1 MKHTAKLLV
10 LVAVASALAQAG
22 CNDPLTVKLPDIIPP
37 SALSDSG
44 ALATLRAGAIGD
56 FDLAYTG
63 DHPDGSGGNGE
74 GVILYGGLLADEFVN
89 SETFPTRIQVDSRN
103 ITYAAGS
110 TTNSDVDLW
119 YRLMHRARRSA
130 EIAAGRYRAIAPADP
145 AYPEM
150 LTLAGYTYIFFAET
164 YCSGTA
170 VSQIDSAGKITYG
183 QPLTTTQ
190 LLDTAIARFDS
201 AIHIATVR
209 DSADTISQKALIN
222 FASVGKARAL
232 LFQGSGQYAAAA
244 AVAITVPTSFVY
256 QLQHTTTTDR
266 ENNGV
271 FNGGATDGRY
281 SISDS
286 VQNPQTRAD
295 SATRSQEGINGFP
308 FLRPDSLADP
318 RTPIALD
325 PGGSFDGA
333 TPLWDNLRYGSR
345 ASPITLATGVEA
357 RLIEAEA
364 ALGAGQFGT
373 FLTKL
378 NDPRTQPGARAYFNP
393 NPVDLTNPQT
403 AAIPAL
409 APLTA
414 ADTVSAGGAVNLL
427 FAERARWLWLTAH
440 RLGDLRRL
448 VRSLASGG
456 YGREDAAVWPTGPYF
471 KGGDYG
477 TDENF
482 PLPVTEQNN
491 PNFRGCLD
499 RNP

>member
-1 MKHTAKLLV
+1 MKNTAKLLV
-10 LVAVASALAQAG
+10 LVTVASALAQAG
-22 CNDPLTVKLPDIIPP
+22 CNDPLTVKLPDVIPP
-37 SALSDSG
+37 GALSDSA

-74 GVILYGGLLADEFVN
+74 GVILYGGLLADEFIN

-103 ITYAAGS
+103 ITYAGGS

-119 YRLMHRARRSA
+119 YRLMHRARRAA
-130 EIAAGRYRAIAPADP
+130 ETTAGRYRAIAPGDP
-145 AYPEM
+145 GYPEM

-164 YCSGTA
+164 FCAGTA
-170 VSQIDSAGKITYG
+170 VSQIDSTGKITYG
-183 QPLTTTQ
+183 LPLTTTQ

-209 DSADTISQKALIN
+209 DSADPVSQAALIN

-244 AVAITVPTSFVY
+244 AVAATVPTDFVY

-271 FNGGATDGRY
+271 FNAGATDGRY
-281 SISDS
+281 AL
-286 VQNPQTRAD
+286 AD
-295 SATRSQEGINGFP
+295 SEGTSG
-308 FLRPDSLADP
+308 LAWLSVADL
-318 RTPIALD
+318 RTPFQLD
-325 PGGSFDGA
+325 PGEVGFDGA
-333 TPLWDNLRYGSR
+333 TLLWDNLRYGGR
-345 ASPITLATGVEA
+345 TAPITVATGVEA

-364 ALGAGQFGT
+364 ALNGGQTAT
-373 FLTKL
+373 FFTKL
-378 NDPRTQPGARAYFNP
+378 NNPRANPGQRAYFNP
-393 NPVDLTNPQT
+393 NPVDLSNPNT
-403 AAIPAL
+403 AAIGVLPD
-409 APLTA
+409 LTA

-448 VRSLASGG
+448 VRPLASGG
-456 YGREDAAVWPTGPYF
+456 YGRADAAVWPTGPYF
-471 KGGDYG
+471 KGGTYG

>member
-1 MKHTAKLLV
+1 MKNTAKLLV

-201 AIHIATVR
+201 AIHIAMTR
-209 DSADTISQKALIN
+209 DTTDPSVQAGLIN

-232 LFQGSGQYAAAA
+232 LFQGSTQVAAAA
-244 AVAITVPTSFVY
+244 AVAATVPTDFVY

-286 VQNPQTRAD
+286 VPGD
-295 SATRSQEGINGFP
+295 STTQGREGINGFP
-308 FLRPDSLADP
+308 FLTVPDP
-318 RTPIALD
+318 RTPMLLD
-325 PGGSFDGA
+325 PNGSFDGA
-333 TPLWDNLRYGSR
+333 TPLWDNLRYGGR

-364 ALGAGQFGT
+364 ALNAGQTAT
-373 FLTKL
+373 FFTKL
-378 NDPRTQPGARAYFNP
+378 NDPRSQPGARAYFNS
-393 NPVDLTNPQT
+393 NPVDLSNPNT
-403 AAIPAL
+403 AAIGVLPN
-409 APLTA
+409 LTG

-448 VRSLASGG
+448 VRPLANGG
-456 YGREDAAVWPTGPYF
+456 YGRADAAVWPTGPYF
-471 KGGDYG
+471 KGGTYG
-477 TDENF
+477 LDENF

>member
-10 LVAVASALAQAG
+10 LVAVGLTLAQAG

-37 SALSDSG
+37 AALSDSA

-130 EIAAGRYRAIAPADP
+130 EATAARYRAIAPADP
-145 AYPEM
+145 GYPEM

-164 YCSGTA
+164 FCSGTA
-170 VSQIDSAGKITYG
+170 VSQIDSTGKITYG
-183 QPLTTTQ
+183 QPRTTTE

-209 DSADTISQKALIN
+209 DSADPVSQAALIN

-244 AVAITVPTSFVY
+244 AVAATVPTDFVY

-271 FNGGATDGRY
+271 FNAGATDGRY
-281 SISDS
+281 AL
-286 VQNPQTRAD
+286 AD
-295 SATRSQEGINGFP
+295 SEGTSGFAW
-308 FLRPDSLADP
+308 LSVADQ
-318 RTPIALD
+318 RTPFQLD
-325 PGGSFDGA
+325 PGEVGFDGA
-333 TPLWDNLRYGSR
+333 TLLWDNLRYGGR
-345 ASPITLATGVEA
+345 TAPITVATGVEA

-364 ALGAGQFGT
+364 ALNAGQTAT
-373 FLTKL
+373 FFTKL
-378 NDPRTQPGARAYFNP
+378 NNPRANPGQRAYFNP
-393 NPVDLTNPQT
+393 NPVDLSNPNT
-403 AAIPAL
+403 AAIGVLPD
-409 APLTA
+409 LTG

-448 VRSLASGG
+448 VRPLANGG
-456 YGREDAAVWPTGPYF
+456 YGRADAAVWPTGTYF
-471 KGGDYG
+471 KGGPYG
-477 TDENF
+477 TDENI

>member
-1 MKHTAKLLV
+1 MRHTAKLLV

-37 SALSDSG
+37 SALSDSA

-56 FDLAYTG
+56 FDIAYTG

-201 AIHIATVR
+201 AIHIAMTR
-209 DSADTISQKALIN
+209 DTTDPSVQAGLIN

-232 LFQGSGQYAAAA
+232 LFQGSTQVAAAA
-244 AVAITVPTSFVY
+244 AVAATVPTDFVY

-286 VQNPQTRAD
+286 VPGD
-295 SATRSQEGINGFP
+295 STTQGREGINGFP
-308 FLRPDSLADP
+308 FLTVPDP
-318 RTPIALD
+318 RTPMLLD
-325 PGGSFDGA
+325 PNGSFDGA
-333 TPLWDNLRYGSR
+333 TPLWDNLRYGGR

-364 ALGAGQFGT
+364 ALNAGQTAT
-373 FLTKL
+373 FFTKL
-378 NDPRTQPGARAYFNP
+378 NDPRSQPGARAYFNS
-393 NPVDLTNPQT
+393 NPVDLSNPNT
-403 AAIPAL
+403 AAIGVLPN
-409 APLTA
+409 LTG

-427 FAERARWLWLTAH
+427 FTERARWLWLTAH

-448 VRSLASGG
+448 VRPLANGG
-456 YGREDAAVWPTGPYF
+456 YGRADAAVWPTGPYF
-471 KGGDYG
+471 KGGTYG
-477 TDENF
+477 LDENF

>member
-1 MKHTAKLLV
+1 MKNTAKLLV

-22 CNDPLTVKLPDIIPP
+22 CNDPLTVTLPDVIPP
-37 SALSDSG
+37 GALSDSA

-74 GVILYGGLLADEFVN
+74 GVILYGGLLADELIN

-103 ITYAAGS
+103 ITYAGGS

-119 YRLMHRARRSA
+119 YRLLHRARRAA
-130 EIAAGRYRAIAPADP
+130 ETTAGRYRAIAPGDP
-145 AYPEM
+145 GYPEM
-150 LTLAGYTYIFFAET
+150 LTLAGYAYIFFAET
-164 YCSGTA
+164 FCAGTA
-170 VSQIDSAGKITYG
+170 VSQIDSTGKITYG

-201 AIHIATVR
+201 AIHIATTR
-209 DSADTISQKALIN
+209 DTSDASVQAGLIN

-232 LFQGSGQYAAAA
+232 LFQGSGQFAAAA
-244 AVAITVPTSFVY
+244 AVAATVPTDFVY

-271 FNGGATDGRY
+271 FNAGATDGRY
-281 SISDS
+281 AL
-286 VQNPQTRAD
+286 AD
-295 SATRSQEGINGFP
+295 SEGTSGFAWLSVP
-308 FLRPDSLADP
+308 DP
-318 RTPIALD
+318 RTPFQLD
-325 PGGSFDGA
+325 PGEVGFDGA
-333 TPLWDNLRYGSR
+333 TALWDNLRYGGR
-345 ASPITLATGVEA
+345 TAPITLATGVEA

-364 ALGAGQFGT
+364 ALNAGQTAT
-373 FLTKL
+373 FFTQL
-378 NDPRTQPGARAYFNP
+378 NNPRANPGQRAYFNP
-393 NPVDLTNPQT
+393 NPVDLSNPNT
-403 AAIPAL
+403 AAIGVLPD
-409 APLTA
+409 LTA

-448 VRSLASGG
+448 VRPVASGG
-456 YGREDAAVWPTGPYF
+456 YGRADAAVWPTGNYF
-471 KGGDYG
+471 KGGTYG
-477 TDENF
+477 TDQNI

>member
-1 MKHTAKLLV
+1 MKHTTKLLV

-22 CNDPLTVKLPDIIPP
+22 CNDPLTVKLPDVIPP
-37 SALSDSG
+37 AALSDSA

-74 GVILYGGLLADEFVN
+74 GVILYGGLLADEFIN

-103 ITYAAGS
+103 ITYAGGS

-119 YRLMHRARRSA
+119 YRLMHRARRAA
-130 EIAAGRYRAIAPADP
+130 ETTAGRYRAIAPGDP
-145 AYPEM
+145 GYPEM

-164 YCSGTA
+164 FCAGTA
-170 VSQIDSAGKITYG
+170 VSQIDSTGKITYG
-183 QPLTTTQ
+183 LPLTTTQ

-209 DSADTISQKALIN
+209 DSADPVSQAALIN

-244 AVAITVPTSFVY
+244 AVAATVPTDFVY

-271 FNGGATDGRY
+271 FNAGATDGRY
-281 SISDS
+281 AL
-286 VQNPQTRAD
+286 AD
-295 SATRSQEGINGFP
+295 SEGTSGFAW
-308 FLRPDSLADP
+308 LSVADA
-318 RTPIALD
+318 RTPFQLD
-325 PGGSFDGA
+325 PGEVGFDGA
-333 TPLWDNLRYGSR
+333 TLLWDNLRYGGR
-345 ASPITLATGVEA
+345 TAPITVATGVEA

-364 ALGAGQFGT
+364 ALNAGQTAT
-373 FLTKL
+373 FFTKL
-378 NDPRTQPGARAYFNP
+378 NNPRANPGQRAYFNP
-393 NPVDLTNPQT
+393 NPVDLSNPNT
-403 AAIPAL
+403 AAIGVL
-409 APLTA
+409 ADLTA

-448 VRSLASGG
+448 VR
-456 YGREDAAVWPTGPYF
+456 
-471 KGGDYG
+471 
-477 TDENF
+477 
-482 PLPVTEQNN
+482 PLRTSRCP
-491 PNFRGCLD
+491 
-499 RNP
+499 

>member
-201 AIHIATVR
+201 AIHIAMTR
-209 DSADTISQKALIN
+209 DTTDPSVQAGLIN

-232 LFQGSGQYAAAA
+232 LFQGSTQVAAAA
-244 AVAITVPTSFVY
+244 AVAATVPTDFVY

-286 VQNPQTRAD
+286 VPGD
-295 SATRSQEGINGFP
+295 STTQGREGINGFP
-308 FLRPDSLADP
+308 FLTVPDP
-318 RTPIALD
+318 RTPMLLD
-325 PGGSFDGA
+325 PNGSFDGA
-333 TPLWDNLRYGSR
+333 TPLWDNLRYGGR

-364 ALGAGQFGT
+364 ALNAGQTAT
-373 FLTKL
+373 FFTKL
-378 NDPRTQPGARAYFNP
+378 NDPRSQPGARAYFNS
-393 NPVDLTNPQT
+393 NPVDLSNPNT
-403 AAIPAL
+403 AAIGVLPN
-409 APLTA
+409 LTG

-427 FAERARWLWLTAH
+427 FTERARWLWLTAH

-448 VRSLASGG
+448 VRPLANGG
-456 YGREDAAVWPTGPYF
+456 YGRADAAVWPTGPYF
-471 KGGDYG
+471 KGGTYG
-477 TDENF
+477 LDENF

>member
-10 LVAVASALAQAG
+10 LVAVGLALAQAG

-37 SALSDSG
+37 AALSDSG

-201 AIHIATVR
+201 AIHIAMTR
-209 DSADTISQKALIN
+209 DTTDPSVQAGLIN

-232 LFQGSGQYAAAA
+232 LFQGSTQVAAAA
-244 AVAITVPTSFVY
+244 AVAATVPTDFVY

-286 VQNPQTRAD
+286 VPGD
-295 SATRSQEGINGFP
+295 STTQGREGINGFP
-308 FLRPDSLADP
+308 FLTVPDP
-318 RTPIALD
+318 RTPMLLD
-325 PGGSFDGA
+325 PNGSFDGA
-333 TPLWDNLRYGSR
+333 TPLWDNLRYGGR

-364 ALGAGQFGT
+364 ALNAGQTAT
-373 FLTKL
+373 FFTKL
-378 NDPRTQPGARAYFNP
+378 NDPRSQPGARAYFNS
-393 NPVDLTNPQT
+393 NPVDLSNPNT
-403 AAIPAL
+403 AAIGVLPN
-409 APLTA
+409 LTG

-427 FAERARWLWLTAH
+427 FTERARWLWLTAH

-448 VRSLASGG
+448 VRPLANGG
-456 YGREDAAVWPTGPYF
+456 YGRADAAVWPTGPYF
-471 KGGDYG
+471 KGGTYG
-477 TDENF
+477 LDENF

>member
-1 MKHTAKLLV
+1 MKNTAKLLV
-10 LVAVASALAQAG
+10 LVTVALALAQAG
-22 CNDPLTVKLPDIIPP
+22 CNDPLTVKLPDVIPP

-63 DHPDGSGGNGE
+63 DHPDGSGGTGE

-110 TTNSDVDLW
+110 TTNADVDLW

-130 EIAAGRYRAIAPADP
+130 EIAAGRYRAIAAADP
-145 AYPEM
+145 GYPEM

-164 YCSGTA
+164 FCSGTA
-170 VSQIDSAGKITYG
+170 VSQIDSLGKITYG

-201 AIHIATVR
+201 AIHIATTR
-209 DSADTISQKALIN
+209 DTVDRSVQAGLIN

-232 LFQGSGQYAAAA
+232 LFQGSGQFAAAA
-244 AVAITVPTSFVY
+244 AVAATVPTDFVY

-286 VQNPQTRAD
+286 VPGD
-295 SATRSQEGINGFP
+295 STTQGREGINGFP
-308 FLRPDSLADP
+308 FLSVPDP
-318 RTPIALD
+318 RTPMLLD
-325 PGGSFDGA
+325 PNGSFDGA
-333 TPLWDNLRYGSR
+333 TPLWDNLRYGGR

-364 ALGAGQFGT
+364 ALNAGQTAT
-373 FLTKL
+373 FFTQL
-378 NDPRTQPGARAYFNP
+378 NNPRANPGQRAYFNA
-393 NPVDLTNPQT
+393 NPVDLSNPNT
-403 AAIPAL
+403 AAIGVLPD
-409 APLTA
+409 LTA

-448 VRSLASGG
+448 VRALANGG
-456 YGREDAAVWPTGPYF
+456 YGRADAAVWPTGPYF
-471 KGGDYG
+471 KGGTYG
-477 TDENF
+477 LDENF

>member
-10 LVAVASALAQAG
+10 LVAVGLTLAQAG

-37 SALSDSG
+37 AALSDSA

-130 EIAAGRYRAIAPADP
+130 EATASRYRAIAPADP
-145 AYPEM
+145 GYPEM

-164 YCSGTA
+164 FCSGTA
-170 VSQIDSAGKITYG
+170 VSQIDSTGKITYG
-183 QPLTTTQ
+183 QPRTTTE

-209 DSADTISQKALIN
+209 DSADPVSQAALIN

-244 AVAITVPTSFVY
+244 AVAATVPTDFVY

-271 FNGGATDGRY
+271 FNAGATDGRY

-286 VQNPQTRAD
+286 TPDDTFPGR
-295 SATRSQEGINGFP
+295 EGINGFP
-308 FLRPDSLADP
+308 FLSVPDP
-318 RTPIALD
+318 RTPLLLD
-325 PGGSFDGA
+325 PVGSFDGA
-333 TPLWDNLRYGSR
+333 TPLWDNLRYGGR
-345 ASPITLATGVEA
+345 ASPITVATGVEA

-364 ALGAGQFGT
+364 ALAAGQTAT
-373 FLTKL
+373 FFTQL
-378 NDPRTQPGARAYFNP
+378 NNPRANPGQRAYFNP
-393 NPVDLTNPQT
+393 NPVDLSNPNT
-403 AAIPAL
+403 AAIGVLPD
-409 APLTA
+409 LTG

-448 VRSLASGG
+448 VRPIANGG
-456 YGREDAAVWPTGPYF
+456 YGRADAAVWPTGTYF
-471 KGGDYG
+471 KGGPYG
-477 TDENF
+477 TDENI

>member
-10 LVAVASALAQAG
+10 LVAVAAALAQAG

-37 SALSDSG
+37 SALSDSA

-56 FDLAYTG
+56 FDIAYTG
-63 DHPDGSGGNGE
+63 DHPDGSGGTGE

-201 AIHIATVR
+201 AIHIAMTR
-209 DSADTISQKALIN
+209 DTTDPSVQAGLIN

-232 LFQGSGQYAAAA
+232 LFQGSTQVAAAA
-244 AVAITVPTSFVY
+244 AVAATVPTDFVY

-286 VQNPQTRAD
+286 VPGD
-295 SATRSQEGINGFP
+295 STTQGREGINGFP
-308 FLRPDSLADP
+308 FLTVPDP
-318 RTPIALD
+318 RTPMLLD
-325 PGGSFDGA
+325 PNGSFDGA
-333 TPLWDNLRYGSR
+333 TPLWDNLRYGGR

-364 ALGAGQFGT
+364 ALNAGQTAT
-373 FLTKL
+373 FFTKL
-378 NDPRTQPGARAYFNP
+378 NDPRSQPGARAYFNS
-393 NPVDLTNPQT
+393 NPVDLSNPNT
-403 AAIPAL
+403 AAIGVLPN
-409 APLTA
+409 LTG

-448 VRSLASGG
+448 VRPLANGG
-456 YGREDAAVWPTGPYF
+456 YGRADAAVWPTGPYF
-471 KGGDYG
+471 KGGTYG
-477 TDENF
+477 LDENF

>member
-1 MKHTAKLLV
+1 MKNTAKLLV
-10 LVAVASALAQAG
+10 LVTVASALAQAG
-22 CNDPLTVKLPDIIPP
+22 CNDPLTVKLPDVIPP
-37 SALSDSG
+37 AALSDSA

-74 GVILYGGLLADEFVN
+74 GVILYGGLLADEFIN

-103 ITYAAGS
+103 ITYAGGS

-119 YRLMHRARRSA
+119 YRLMHRARRAA
-130 EIAAGRYRAIAPADP
+130 ETTAGRYRAIAPGDP
-145 AYPEM
+145 GYPEM

-164 YCSGTA
+164 FCAGTA
-170 VSQIDSAGKITYG
+170 VSQIDSTGKITYG
-183 QPLTTTQ
+183 LPLTTTQ

-209 DSADTISQKALIN
+209 DSADPVSQAALIN

-244 AVAITVPTSFVY
+244 AVAATVPTDFVY

-271 FNGGATDGRY
+271 FNAGATDGRY
-281 SISDS
+281 AL
-286 VQNPQTRAD
+286 AD
-295 SATRSQEGINGFP
+295 SEGTSGFAW
-308 FLRPDSLADP
+308 LSVADA
-318 RTPIALD
+318 RTPFQLD
-325 PGGSFDGA
+325 PGEVGFDGA
-333 TPLWDNLRYGSR
+333 TLLWDNLRYGGR
-345 ASPITLATGVEA
+345 TAPITVATGVEA

-364 ALGAGQFGT
+364 ALNAGQTAT
-373 FLTKL
+373 FFTKL
-378 NDPRTQPGARAYFNP
+378 NNPRANPGQRAYFNP
-393 NPVDLTNPQT
+393 NPVDLSNPNT
-403 AAIPAL
+403 AAIGVL
-409 APLTA
+409 ADLTA

-448 VRSLASGG
+448 VRPLANGG
-456 YGREDAAVWPTGPYF
+456 YGRADAAAWPTGPYF
-471 KGGDYG
+471 KGGTYG

>member
-1 MKHTAKLLV
+1 MRNTAQLLA
-10 LVAVASALAQAG
+10 LVGVALALPLAG
-22 CNDPLTVKLPDIIPP
+22 CNDPLTVKLPDIVPP
-37 SALSDSG
+37 TALSDSA

-63 DHPDGSGGNGE
+63 DHPDGSGPNGE

-103 ITYAAGS
+103 IPYANGS
-110 TTNSDVDLW
+110 TTNGEVDNW

-130 EIAAGRYRAIAPADP
+130 DVAAARYKAIAPGDP
-145 AYPEM
+145 GYPEM
-150 LTLAGYTYIFFAET
+150 LILAGYTYIFFAET
-164 YCSGTA
+164 FCSGTP
-170 VSQIDSAGKITYG
+170 VSQIDSTGRITYG

-201 AIHIATVR
+201 ATRVAMTL
-209 DSADTISQKALIN
+209 DTPVVVDPSVQAGLIN

-232 LFQGSGQYAAAA
+232 LFQGSTQFAAAS
-244 AVAITVPTSFVY
+244 AVAATVPTSFAY
-256 QLQHTTTTDR
+256 LLQHTTTTDR

-271 FNGGATDGRY
+271 FNAGATDGRY

-286 VQNPQTRAD
+286 IPGD
-295 SATRSQEGINGFP
+295 ATTQGREGINGFP
-308 FLRPDSLADP
+308 FLSVPDP
-318 RTPIALD
+318 RTPMTLD
-325 PGGSFDGA
+325 PNPSFDQG
-333 TPLWDNLRYGSR
+333 TPLWDNLRYGGR
-345 ASPITLATGVEA
+345 ASPITVATGVEA

-364 ALGAGQFGT
+364 ALGAGQTAT
-373 FLTKL
+373 FFTKL
-378 NDPRTQPGARAYFNP
+378 NDPRAQPGARAYFNP
-393 NPVDLTNPQT
+393 NPVDLSNPNT
-403 AAIPAL
+403 AATGVLPD
-409 APLTA
+409 LTG

-448 VRSLASGG
+448 VRPVANGG
-456 YGREDAAVWPTGPYF
+456 YGRADAAVWPTGPYF
-471 KGGDYG
+471 KGGTYG
-477 TDENF
+477 TDENI
-482 PLPVTEQNN
+482 PLPITEQNN

>member
-1 MKHTAKLLV
+1 MNNTAKLLV

-22 CNDPLTVKLPDIIPP
+22 CNDPLTVKLPDVIPP
-37 SALSDSG
+37 VALSDSA

-74 GVILYGGLLADEFVN
+74 GVILYGGLLADEFIN

-103 ITYAAGS
+103 ITYAGGS
-110 TTNSDVDLW
+110 TTNADVDLW
-119 YRLMHRARRSA
+119 YRLMHRARRAA
-130 EIAAGRYRAIAPADP
+130 ETTAGRYRAIAPGDP
-145 AYPEM
+145 GYPEM

-164 YCSGTA
+164 FCAGTA
-170 VSQIDSAGKITYG
+170 VSQIDSTGKITYG
-183 QPLTTTQ
+183 LPLTTTQ

-209 DSADTISQKALIN
+209 DSADPVSQVAVIN

-244 AVAITVPTSFVY
+244 AVAATVPTDFVY

-271 FNGGATDGRY
+271 FNAGATDGRY
-281 SISDS
+281 AL
-286 VQNPQTRAD
+286 AD
-295 SATRSQEGINGFP
+295 SEGTSGFAW
-308 FLRPDSLADP
+308 LSVADQ
-318 RTPIALD
+318 RTPFQLD
-325 PGGSFDGA
+325 PGEVGFDGA
-333 TPLWDNLRYGSR
+333 TLLWDNLRYGGR
-345 ASPITLATGVEA
+345 TAPITVATGVEA

-364 ALGAGQFGT
+364 ALNAGQTAT
-373 FLTKL
+373 FFTKL
-378 NDPRTQPGARAYFNP
+378 NNPRANPGQRAYFNP
-393 NPVDLTNPQT
+393 NPVDLSNPNT
-403 AAIPAL
+403 AAIGVLPD
-409 APLTA
+409 LTA
-414 ADTVSAGGAVNLL
+414 ADTVSAGGPVNLL

-448 VRSLASGG
+448 VRPLASGG
-456 YGREDAAVWPTGPYF
+456 YGRPDAAVWPTGLYF
-471 KGGDYG
+471 KGGTYG